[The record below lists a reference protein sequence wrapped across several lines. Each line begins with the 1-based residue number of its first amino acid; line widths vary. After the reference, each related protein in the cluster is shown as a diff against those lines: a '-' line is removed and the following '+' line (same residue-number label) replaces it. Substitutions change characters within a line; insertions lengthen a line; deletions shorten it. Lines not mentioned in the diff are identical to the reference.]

1 MCKGIWISE
10 VVFQLGPKLRKKT
23 TEAIDFYF
31 SDFFGGGWNR
41 KKKSDIYL
49 PLVQGIPIV
58 TLYSNLSI
66 LVGKISSVFLQIL
79 EYLLTDQ
86 GFESPS
92 QSWYFWISIIS

>member
-1 MCKGIWISE
+1 MGEI
-10 VVFQLGPKLRKKT
+10 G
-23 TEAIDFYF
+23 
-31 SDFFGGGWNR
+31 

-92 QSWYFWISIIS
+92 QS

>member
-1 MCKGIWISE
+1 M
-10 VVFQLGPKLRKKT
+10 KKFLKSVAG
-23 TEAIDFYF
+23 AIC
-31 SDFFGGGWNR
+31 GV
-41 KKKSDIYL
+41 I
-49 PLVQGIPIV
+49 QGIPIV

-92 QSWYFWISIIS
+92 QS

>member
-1 MCKGIWISE
+1 MYLAALNLLMSTPAKIS
-10 VVFQLGPKLRKKT
+10 F
-23 TEAIDFYF
+23 
-31 SDFFGGGWNR
+31 
-41 KKKSDIYL
+41 
-49 PLVQGIPIV
+49 QGIPIV

-92 QSWYFWISIIS
+92 QS

>member
-1 MCKGIWISE
+1 MVKVTLNRS
-10 VVFQLGPKLRKKT
+10 T
-23 TEAIDFYF
+23 T
-31 SDFFGGGWNR
+31 
-41 KKKSDIYL
+41 
-49 PLVQGIPIV
+49 VQGIPIV

-92 QSWYFWISIIS
+92 QS

>member
-1 MCKGIWISE
+1 M
-10 VVFQLGPKLRKKT
+10 KT
-23 TEAIDFYF
+23 TGMQRI
-31 SDFFGGGWNR
+31 GT
-41 KKKSDIYL
+41 K
-49 PLVQGIPIV
+49 QGIPIV

-92 QSWYFWISIIS
+92 QS

>member
-1 MCKGIWISE
+1 MQKNGYTFAIVYSSKCVS
-10 VVFQLGPKLRKKT
+10 VFLHKT
-23 TEAIDFYF
+23 LAMIFVLLLDTNGYF
-31 SDFFGGGWNR
+31 
-41 KKKSDIYL
+41 K
-49 PLVQGIPIV
+49 QGIPIV

-92 QSWYFWISIIS
+92 QS